1 MRLIPSSPRILFWG
15 CFIALITTSFGFLLR
30 AMLMDTWAVQFN
42 LSETQ
47 KGELFGVG
55 LWPFAISIVIFSLI
69 IDRIGYKTAMVFG
82 FICHALSL
90 VMTINATSY
99 EGLYWANFIVAL
111 GNGTVEAYINPVV
124 ATQFK
129 NDKTRWLNR
138 LHAGWPAGMVIA
150 GLIVMTM
157 GDAVSWQGKMLLLA
171 IPAVTY
177 LAILLF
183 QDFPVDE
190 RVSAGVSYRDMLRE
204 VGAAGAF
211 IITFLIAAELI
222 RTLHLSTSP
231 ILAGA
236 ITAGV
241 VAGATFA
248 AVRSFGRP
256 LFIIIL
262 LLMIPLATTELGVDS
277 WVGDLMQPVLGN
289 NGIWVLIYT
298 ATLMMALRFFGGAIV
313 HRLSPLGT
321 LAVCSGIASFGLFAL
336 SLADTALLVFAA
348 ATLYA
353 GGKAFFWPTMLGVVA
368 EQCPR
373 GGALTLNATGG
384 VGMLGVGVLGAMLLG
399 NIQDTAFDKALA
411 NRDPTIHGQVM
422 VEREGLLGTYRA
434 LDPTKVT
441 DLALPQKQAVDQAK
455 GDSKHVALRMVALV
469 PCGLLVAYLLLLWW
483 FRQQGGYRP
492 VVLNTET

>member
-30 AMLMDTWAVQFN
+30 AMLMDTWAAQFHF
-42 LSETQ
+42 SETQ

-55 LWPFAISIVIFSLI
+55 LWPFAISIVVFSLI
-69 IDRIGYKTAMVFG
+69 IDRIGYKTAMIFG
-82 FICHALSL
+82 FVCHAVSL
-90 VMTINATSY
+90 LMTINANSY

-111 GNGTVEAYINPVV
+111 GNGTVEAYVNPVV

-129 NDKTRWLNR
+129 DDKTRWLNR

-150 GLIVMTM
+150 GIIVMAM
-157 GDAVSWQGKMLLLA
+157 GDAVSWQGKMLLLS
-171 IPAVTY
+171 IPAVAY

-183 QDFPVDE
+183 QDFPVNE
-190 RVSAGVSYRDMLRE
+190 RVSAGVSYRDMLKE

-211 IITFLIAAELI
+211 LITFLIAAELI
-222 RTLHLSTSP
+222 RTLHLHSSP

-236 ITAGV
+236 VVAGV
-241 VAGATFA
+241 VAAATFA
-248 AVRSFGRP
+248 AVQSFGRP
-256 LFIIIL
+256 IFILIL
-262 LLMIPLATTELGVDS
+262 LVMIPLATTELGVDS

-298 ATLMMALRFFGGAIV
+298 ASLMMVLRFFGGGIV
-313 HRLSPLGT
+313 HSLSPLGT
-321 LAVCSGIASFGLFAL
+321 LAACSAIAGFGLFAL
-336 SLADTALLVFAA
+336 SLADTAILVFAA

-368 EQCPR
+368 EQCPK

-399 NIQDTAFDKALA
+399 NIQDTSFDKALA
-411 NRDPTIHGQVM
+411 GRDQAVHQRVM
-422 VEREGLLGTYRA
+422 VEHAGLLGTYRA
-434 LDPTKVT
+434 LDPAKVA
-441 DLALPQKQAVDQAK
+441 DLDATQKAAVDQAK
-455 GDSKHVALRMVALV
+455 GDSKHVALRQVAFVPFGMLV
-469 PCGLLVAYLLLLWW
+469 VYLLMIAW
-483 FRQQGGYRP
+483 FRQKGGYRP
-492 VVLNTET
+492 VSLT